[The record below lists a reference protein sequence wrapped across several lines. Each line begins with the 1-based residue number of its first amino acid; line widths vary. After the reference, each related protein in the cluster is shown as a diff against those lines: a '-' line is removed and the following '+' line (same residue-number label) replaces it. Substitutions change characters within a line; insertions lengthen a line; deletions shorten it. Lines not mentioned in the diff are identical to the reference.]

1 MKNITTVRML
11 VISLAFPLI
20 FSSACS
26 GSGKIDSITI
36 AQAYPDVTHEEI
48 IQVFVPYDFEF
59 SEERKYSGQTLVSAV
74 SADSAASLQLLSDA
88 NEELQAARILI
99 YLPIDASYEYADQQ
113 YTYFELLM
121 TSVFHDN
128 WPAMHEWLITATNS
142 IAERSTASLQ
152 GGASVTTPHF
162 TDAGEL
168 AVNLYVRLDNDSN
181 GFVMGVVIGDW
192 LKDIGYDA
200 QLGVWKP

>member
-1 MKNITTVRML
+1 MQKTTTMRML
-11 VISLAFPLI
+11 VISLVFALI

-26 GSGKIDSITI
+26 GSSKIDSITI
-36 AQAYPDVTHEEI
+36 AQAYPEVTQDEI
-48 IQVFVPYDFEF
+48 MQAFVPYDFTFAEQ
-59 SEERKYSGQTLVSAV
+59 RKYSGQTLVSAV
-74 SADSAASLQLLSDA
+74 SADGAASLQLLSADE
-88 NEELQAARILI
+88 NLQAARILI
-99 YLPIDASYEYADQQ
+99 YLPIDASYEYADMQ
-113 YTYFELLM
+113 YTFFELLM
-121 TSVFHDN
+121 NSVFHDN

-168 AVNLYVRLDNDSN
+168 AVRLDGDRN

-200 QLGVWKP
+200 KIGVWKP

>member
-1 MKNITTVRML
+1 MQKTTTMRML
-11 VISLAFPLI
+11 VISLVFALI

-26 GSGKIDSITI
+26 GSSKIDSITI
-36 AQAYPDVTHEEI
+36 AQAYPEVTQNEI
-48 IQVFVPYDFEF
+48 MQAFVPYDFTFAEQ
-59 SEERKYSGQTLVSAV
+59 RKYSGQTLVSAV
-74 SADSAASLQLLSDA
+74 SADGAASLQLLSDA

-99 YLPIDASYEYADQQ
+99 YLPIDASYEYADMQ
-113 YTYFELLM
+113 YTFFELLM
-121 TSVFHDN
+121 NSVFHDN

-168 AVNLYVRLDNDSN
+168 AVSLYVRLDGDSN